1 MMIFLENENS
11 LVDILNSVESF
22 DIFNQGDCEKVG
34 KNSGEFNKILN
45 GVNDVFC
52 SAILMPA
59 FGVSLHKETL
69 NEREKGVWLQINFSE
84 ELTKNGL
91 NFNSLLF
98 KLETTQGFNL
108 IRKYKDKYDG
118 RCLYLNIQNEMNLKT
133 LLNKMQNNS

>member
-1 MMIFLENENS
+1 MMIFLDSENS
-11 LVDILNSVESF
+11 LVDILNCVESF
-22 DIFNQGDCEKVG
+22 EIFNQGNCERVVE
-34 KNSGEFNKILN
+34 NSGEFNKILN
-45 GVNDVFC
+45 GVKDVFC

-59 FGVSLHKETL
+59 FGVSLHNETL

-108 IRKYKDKYDG
+108 IRLFENEYEG
-118 RCLYLNIQNEMNLKT
+118 RCLFLDLESSTDLSSIIE
-133 LLNKMQNNS
+133 